1 MLLKKDI
8 TLDHFSTRK
17 RYIKDDSGE
26 VIEKRFD
33 KLLVGLRVG
42 GRGWLE
48 SHYTNTDDVVLCF
61 MLGHQNIV
69 FTYKQGDSVM
79 YVNKNAGA
87 QAREYIGWWSDKN
100 GCDVVE
106 VEDLPT
112 AEHTRQST
120 KKIATLEDLV
130 ESAIAKTG
138 DFGL

>member
-8 TLDHFSTRK
+8 TIDHFSTRK
-17 RYIKDDSGE
+17 RYIKDDSGAVVE
-26 VIEKRFD
+26 TQYDR
-33 KLLVGLRVG
+33 LLVGLRVG
-42 GRGWLE
+42 GRAWLE
-48 SHYTNTDDVVLCF
+48 SHYTNSDDVVLCF
-61 MLGHQNIV
+61 MLGVKNII

-87 QAREYIGWWSDKN
+87 QAREYIGWWADKN
-100 GCDVVE
+100 HCEVVE

-120 KKIATLEDLV
+120 KKIQSLEDLC
-130 ESAIAKTG
+130 EAAIAKTG